1 MSSGQRAKLLGLYFD
16 KGIPGVRE
24 QLDVLCPGCVTD
36 LIVGY
41 VVSDSERVIEA
52 EFANG

>member
-1 MSSGQRAKLLGLYFD
+1 MSSGERAKLIRLYFD
-16 KGIPGVRE
+16 QGIPAVRE
-24 QLDVLCPGCVTD
+24 QIDVLCPACVTD